1 MSGIITAP
9 PITYKPE
16 FNSDDG
22 VYVDKC
28 PFARNSRNN
37 PWHKCPCNGFEFNK
51 TIKFNSHIKSACH
64 RNYIEN
70 YSDNIKELED
80 LKNEMKGLLAENEL
94 LKRKNAS
101 LNKKM
106 ELMEEKMKRCENECR
121 MLRNM
126 KEVFNYLID
135 NDEEEFQDC
144 NEE

>member
-1 MSGIITAP
+1 MSGIMTAP
-9 PITYKPE
+9 PIVYKPE

-37 PWHKCPCNGFEFNK
+37 PLYKCPCGGDPFYKRAQFY
-51 TIKFNSHIKSACH
+51 SHIKSKRH
-64 RNYIEN
+64 QNYIKN

-106 ELMEEKMKRCENECR
+106 ERCENECR

-126 KEVFNYLID
+126 KEVFNYLMD